1 MANDR
6 NRYKQM
12 EQYVTYALILNTV
25 IFALYL
31 LFAGLGIVWLKIIF
45 SILVILLS
53 ILCLACLFITRE
65 LLRKRSLWMSVGA
78 AALIVCTVF
87 SLLLNYPGV

>member
-12 EQYVTYALILNTV
+12 EQYMTYALILNTI

-53 ILCLACLFITRE
+53 VLCLACLFITRE

>member
-12 EQYVTYALILNTV
+12 EQYMTYTLILNAV
-25 IFALYL
+25 LFAFYL
-31 LFAGLGIVWLKIIF
+31 LFAGLGIVWLKVVLA
-45 SILVILLS
+45 ILVILLS
-53 ILCLACLFITRE
+53 VLCLVCLFLTRE
-65 LLRKRSLWMSVGA
+65 LLRKRSLWMSVSA
-78 AALIVCTVF
+78 AALILCTVF